1 MKARNISDSLM
12 ATAMRKAGVLPPTRH
27 LGETE
32 LRSPGGYRRTHP
44 FDQYLYEFRS
54 TTITMKDL
62 GEYRR
67 TFMEILST
75 HPHNSLVGEY
85 REWLFRSDRDLREF
99 QEVIRVGKELTV
111 YLKNSTEPMGACGI
125 EVFIT
130 LIIASWAWYQM
141 TSGGKNHYYHFN
153 LEQKA
158 AEYQIYLAAME
169 EDKRKNPHLYSL
181 I

>member
-1 MKARNISDSLM
+1 MRRSFMRDAMM
-12 ATAMRKAGVLPPTRH
+12 AAGTLPANRL
-27 LGETE
+27 LGESE
-32 LRSPGGYRRTHP
+32 QRYPGGYRRTHP
-44 FDQYLYEFRS
+44 FDQYLYESRS
-54 TTITMKDL
+54 AAITMKDL

-67 TFMEILST
+67 VFMEILST

-85 REWLFRSDRDLREF
+85 REWLFRPDRDLREF
-99 QEVIRVGKELTV
+99 QEAIRVGKELTV

-130 LIIASWAWYQM
+130 LIIASWGWHQM
-141 TSGGKNHYYHFN
+141 TSGGKDHYYHFN

-158 AEYQIYLAAME
+158 DEYQIYLAAME